1 VSQHIGVTSQSPIDV
16 VDRLRYGLDLTS
28 RDKGEAVLQD
38 LLEGAGRS
46 IVFGVIGIG
55 LMAVGYV
62 LVDLLTPGKLKDLI
76 FVERN
81 PNASLLLAANQLGIA
96 AIVFTAIFTSY
107 DSFGEGLASTVLF
120 GLVGI
125 GIMGLA
131 FLVLDWMTPG
141 KLGDVICTPDRHG
154 GAMVSAASHFGAAL
168 IVCACIS

>member
-1 VSQHIGVTSQSPIDV
+1 M
-16 VDRLRYGLDLTS
+16 
-28 RDKGEAVLQD
+28 LQD

-46 IVFGVIGIG
+46 IVFGIIGIG
-55 LMAVGYV
+55 LMAVGFV
-62 LVDLLTPGKLKDLI
+62 LIDLLTPGKLRDLI
-76 FVERN
+76 WTERN

-107 DSFGEGLASTVLF
+107 ESFGQGLASTVLF

-125 GIMGLA
+125 AIMGLA

-141 KLGDVICTPDRHG
+141 KLGEVICTDDFHG
-154 GAMVSAASHFGAAL
+154 GALVSAASHFGAAL

>member
-1 VSQHIGVTSQSPIDV
+1 M
-16 VDRLRYGLDLTS
+16 L
-28 RDKGEAVLQD
+28 ED

-46 IVFGVIGIG
+46 IVFGLVGIG
-55 LMAVGYV
+55 LMAIGYLLIDV
-62 LVDLLTPGKLKDLI
+62 LTPGKLKDLI

-81 PNASLLLAANQLGIA
+81 PNASLLLAANQLGIS

-141 KLGDVICTPDRHG
+141 KLGEVICTPERHG
-154 GAMVSAASHFGAAL
+154 GALVSAASHFGAAL